1 MGVSEEGRRRG
12 DVQGRAWEHAG
23 TKYCFLLERGQRRQG
38 AGGKRQK
45 EGVESIS
52 EDKEKLIFERLNAE

>member
-1 MGVSEEGRRRG
+1 MCRG
-12 DVQGRAWEHAG
+12 ELGNTQGRNIA
-23 TKYCFLLERGQRRQG
+23 FLLERGQRRQG